1 MRFKDKRSKIT
12 SMKSKGADPGQQGLA
27 SIVVVSVLII
37 IMTLISIGFA
47 RLVNRTAID
56 SANKQFSA
64 STTYAV
70 QSAINDVASYLKQ
83 YAAANPG
90 SNFLPQ
96 STKCNGAGS
105 LIGSTA
111 SPGPFYNDSNLSN
124 DTSRS
129 TQYTCLLLNPT
140 PSNLVYTQVQNLKS
154 QVVKVNT
161 SASAGALDKLM
172 LSWQPSNNQITGY
185 PTSASNL
192 NDETTWNSTTV
203 NCKDSAGANASCIPM
218 LRVAIF
224 PVSAGEALSGVQA
237 QSKTIFLYP
246 QTPSGNVPVKP
257 FSSLNDGS
265 LVPIPCTQTI
275 GSTDF
280 NPTTSTGYTCNVIL
294 SALSTAISPANTDS
308 VYMRITPIYNQ
319 ADVRIAAN
327 DKFGNTLNFIN
338 DQAVIDATAQTAGI
352 VKRLQARVDTSSL
365 ANGSGGV
372 DTNISSSSNDIPE
385 QAVRSA
391 NALCKR
397 EIQTTPSAVGYDKF
411 VNFDDPDAVCHDLA
425 GTVINNPV
433 PTLTFN
439 ITGNNGTDSGRTV
452 DSEAN
457 NPDSPQN
464 PVQAGT
470 VYVGS
475 SPGSAG
481 NATLSWTTTDA
492 TSCTATGGSGGWAGE
507 KNGIMTFT
515 GSPSTNGAGNQAFS
529 GITSVTSYFLQCSRP
544 YAPSATPNKKV
555 TIWPYPRVTGLSS
568 NPNPVHAGNQY
579 TISWSSTNTN
589 RCSLTNGPWNS
600 PSPSST
606 ATSGSDTET
615 WPWWDNSSTRTYTIT
630 CYDPIGRSDS
640 ATISVNTSGGSC
652 TGDGCGPGGQ
662 VVPPTCHASVG
673 IVDNGDGTGYPTWN
687 GTCPDVSPGSGYYSL
702 SSSTDGSWNISGY
715 RSTAS
720 GGVGNAANATW
731 LQVGPGTHCVQLE
744 AGADPWG
751 WLVDSAQI
759 CKTIKPSITV
769 SVSYSWTGEGSQG
782 CDGDSNH
789 FWCIEATMTG
799 ESSYLSDSL
808 ACTVTGPAGE
818 PTINDGFF
826 IINWYSFGWQ
836 SAGQWGGESVS
847 ANCSDGYGASGSA
860 STGISGP

>member
-1 MRFKDKRSKIT
+1 MRFKDKRSKII
-12 SMKSKGADPGQQGLA
+12 SMKIRRTGHGQEGLA

-90 SNFLPQ
+90 SNFLPK

-129 TQYTCLLLNPT
+129 TQYTCLLLDPT

-161 SASAGALDKLM
+161 SASSGALDKLM
-172 LSWQPSNNQITGY
+172 LSWQPSNSQITGY

-203 NCKDSAGANASCIPM
+203 NCKDSAGTNASCIPM

-224 PVSAGEALSGVQA
+224 PVSSGEALTGVQA
-237 QSKTIFLYP
+237 QSKTVFLYP
-246 QTPSGNVPVKP
+246 QSPSGNVPVKP
-257 FSSLNDGS
+257 FSGLSDGS
-265 LVPIPCTQTI
+265 LVPIPCTQSV

-280 NPTTSTGYTCNVIL
+280 NPTTSTGYKCNIIL
-294 SALSTAISPANTDS
+294 SSLSTAISPASTDS

-319 ADVRIAAN
+319 ADIRIAAN

-365 ANGSGGV
+365 ANGSGGT

-391 NALCKR
+391 IALCKR

-411 VNFDDPDAVCHDLA
+411 VNFDDPDAVCHDL
-425 GTVINNPV
+425 GSTTTITNPV
-433 PTLTFN
+433 PTLTLG
-439 ITGNNGTDSGRTV
+439 ITGNNGPDSGRSV

-470 VYVGS
+470 VYVGT

-481 NATLSWTTTDA
+481 NATLNWTTTDA
-492 TSCTATGGSGGWAGE
+492 TSCTASGGSAGWAGE
-507 KNGIMTFT
+507 KSGIMTFT
-515 GSPSTNGAGNQAFS
+515 GSPATNGAGNQAFS
-529 GITSVTSYFLQCSRP
+529 VSTVTSYFLQCSRP
-544 YAPSATPNKKV
+544 FAPSPTPNKKV
-555 TIWPYPRVTGLSS
+555 TIWPYPRITGISS
-568 NPNPVHAGNQY
+568 SPNPVHAGNNY
-579 TISWSSTNTN
+579 TVSWSSVNAKPNGCVLSGGNWSSPSNTGN
-589 RCSLTNGPWNS
+589 SGSETMNWPWN
-600 PSPSST
+600 
-606 ATSGSDTET
+606 
-615 WPWWDNSSTRTYTIT
+615 DNSSTRTFTVT

-640 ATISVNTSGGSC
+640 STISVNTSGGSC
-652 TGDGCGPGGQ
+652 SGNGCGGGGGGQ
-662 VVPPTCHASVG
+662 VVPPTCHANAD
-673 IVDNGDGTGYPTWN
+673 IHDNGDGTAYPTWS

-702 SSSTDGSWNISGY
+702 SSSTDGSWNIGGY
-715 RSTAS
+715 RNVSSVGVADS
-720 GGVGNAANATW
+720 GNGTW
-731 LQVGPGTHCVQLE
+731 LQVGPGYHCVQLE

-751 WLVDSAQI
+751 WLVDSSTV
-759 CKTIKPSITV
+759 CKTIKPTITV
-769 SVSYSWTGEGSQG
+769 SVSYNWTGFDSAS

-789 FWCIEATMTG
+789 YYCISAFVSG
-799 ESSYLSDSL
+799 QSSYLYDSVS
-808 ACTVTGPAGE
+808 CTVTAPTGE
-818 PTINDGFF
+818 PTISDGFLVMR
-826 IINWYSFGWQ
+826 WYSFGWQ
-836 SAGQWGGESVS
+836 NYGDWFGESLS
-847 ANCSDGYGASGSA
+847 ASCSDGYGASGSA
-860 STGISGP
+860 STGIN